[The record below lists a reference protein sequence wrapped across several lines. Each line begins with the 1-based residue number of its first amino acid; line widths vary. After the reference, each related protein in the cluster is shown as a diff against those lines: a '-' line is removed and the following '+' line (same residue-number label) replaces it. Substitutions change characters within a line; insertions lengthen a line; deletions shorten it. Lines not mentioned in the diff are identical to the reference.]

1 MPGLHDKVTYWDDVA
16 AVVLVHQSTFL
27 ISSTYTSICF
37 LQVNDEVK
45 RYNTVL
51 KKFADAGDDEWEA
64 IVAVHRGDLQK
75 AFFEHLQ
82 VCPDR

>member
-1 MPGLHDKVTYWDDVA
+1 M
-16 AVVLVHQSTFL
+16 
-27 ISSTYTSICF
+27 
-37 LQVNDEVK
+37 NDEVK
-45 RYNTVL
+45 RYNTIL

-82 VCPDR
+82 VCFEERLLI